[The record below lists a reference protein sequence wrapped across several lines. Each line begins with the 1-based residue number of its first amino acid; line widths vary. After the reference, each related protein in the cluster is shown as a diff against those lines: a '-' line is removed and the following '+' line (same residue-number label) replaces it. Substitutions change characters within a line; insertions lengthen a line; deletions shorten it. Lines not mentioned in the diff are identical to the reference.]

1 MIKPNFGTGIL
12 VSALLTAPLTALLY
26 LGNQLA
32 GLAFAPFDLFNWI
45 TRVLPGALVTFGI
58 DLMIST
64 LNLLGIN
71 VADAAKTAEQLQAVV
86 IFFLVGTAIGTLFFL
101 ITNRREKPP
110 SLAQGL
116 VVAALFG
123 LPVISISVGGN
134 DSPLYP
140 LVNILWLVLLFTAWG
155 FLLCWSDRK
164 LWVED
169 AQVLEQIEPK
179 AERPESQVQ
188 RLSRRQFLLTVGA
201 TSAAITVVG
210 TGLAAVLDTTGQGLG
225 TSGGGSDDSHNAAE
239 TSNKQLPNQDDPVMP
254 APGTR
259 PEYTPLKDHY
269 KVFIKLEPTEIDES
283 SWKLPII
290 GLVANP
296 LMLSLDELRQN
307 YPVREQYVTISC
319 ISGRVG
325 TSLIGTTQWTGASVQ
340 DVLADAQ
347 VQPGARYLRIGSG
360 DGFYETVDLDLI
372 NSDKRIMFC
381 YAWDGNPLPVD
392 HGFPLRIWIP
402 DRFGMKQPK
411 WITSIEVTDTY
422 QEGYWVERG
431 WDEVAQVKTTS
442 VIDSVAVEAIYDG
455 PDGPLVPVGGI
466 AFSGARGISK
476 VEVRVDGGAWE
487 QALLRSPLS
496 ETTWVIWRYDWPLE
510 AGDHIFEVRGYE
522 GDGTPQVA
530 EESNAHPSGATGIHS
545 VEATLDG

>member
-1 MIKPNFGTGIL
+1 MIKPNLGTGIL
-12 VSALLTAPLTALLY
+12 VSALLTAPLIALLY

-71 VADAAKTAEQLQAVV
+71 VADAAKTAEQLMAVA
-86 IFFLVGTAIGTLFFL
+86 IFFLLGTAIGTLFYL
-101 ITNRREKPP
+101 VTNRRDKPP

-134 DSPLYP
+134 DSTLYP
-140 LVNILWLVLLFTAWG
+140 LVNILWLGLLFAGWG
-155 FLLCWSDRK
+155 FILYWSDRK

-169 AQVLEQIEPK
+169 VQVLERIEPK
-179 AERPESQVQ
+179 AERTESQVQ
-188 RLSRRQFLLTVGA
+188 RLSRRQFLLTIGA

-210 TGLAAVLDTTGQGLG
+210 TGLAAVLDTIGQGLG
-225 TSGGGSDDSHNAAE
+225 VSGGGDDSHNVAE
-239 TSNKQLPNQDDPVMP
+239 TTNKQLPNQDDPVMP

-269 KVFIKLEPTEIDES
+269 KVFIELEPTEIDES

-290 GLVANP
+290 GLVDKP

-319 ISGRVG
+319 ISGRIG
-325 TSLIGTTQWTGASVQ
+325 TSLIGTTQWTGASIQ

-347 VQPGARYLRIGSG
+347 VQPGARYLRISSG

-372 NSDKRIMFC
+372 NSDKRIMLC

-402 DRFGMKQPK
+402 DRYGMKQPK
-411 WITSIEVTDTY
+411 WITSIEITNAY

-431 WDEVAQVKTTS
+431 WDEIASVKTTS
-442 VIDSVAVEAIYDG
+442 VIDTVAVEAVFDG

-476 VEVRVDGGAWE
+476 VEVRVDGGPWE
-487 QALLRSPLS
+487 EALLRSPLS
-496 ETTWVIWRYDWPLE
+496 ETSWVIWRYDWPFK
-510 AGDHIFEVRGYE
+510 AGDHTFEVRCYE

-530 EESNAHPSGATGIHS
+530 EESDAHPSGATGIHS
-545 VEATLDG
+545 EEAKLNG